1 MTGSYTGILA
11 GVIAAFL
18 LGYGVGFLFKAMRHV
33 VNVAANVDN

>member
-18 LGYGVGFLFKAMRHV
+18 LGYGVGFMFKAARQV
-33 VNVAANVDN
+33 VQVAVNSD